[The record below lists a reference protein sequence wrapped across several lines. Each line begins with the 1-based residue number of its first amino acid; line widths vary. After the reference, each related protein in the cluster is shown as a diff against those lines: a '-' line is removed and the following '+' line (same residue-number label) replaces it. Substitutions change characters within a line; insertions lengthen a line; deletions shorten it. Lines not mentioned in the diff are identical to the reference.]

1 MATAGGSSGE
11 ECFEIGLVMAGAL
24 SAGCYTAGVIDFLIQ
39 ALDQWHEGKR
49 GDDARCPRHR
59 ISVKVISGASA
70 GGMSAAIAAAQ
81 FGEAHTPADE
91 PGGPGPP
98 NNKLFDSWVRRIDIS
113 RFLGTAD
120 LDADPGGDV
129 TSLFD
134 STVLDEIAA
143 ATFRRED
150 GPPPPERSYVAD
162 PLHVL
167 LTVTTIQGIPYGVR
181 FIGDREDPPQMSMH
195 GDYLHFALGDT
206 GGLGREVRP
215 LHPGQYEDPE
225 WKAFSLAGLAT
236 GTCPGL
242 FPPRKLV
249 RRIAEYSEREWPIDS
264 AVNGGRITRCGEF
277 RKIPPDF
284 QGSIRQ
290 EPDSELEVVA
300 VDGGLNDN
308 EPLKL
313 ARRIIDG
320 DRYFAPE
327 SRGDRALIAIAPFPD
342 LPTFTIPQPP
352 MGDPIFLAVLAGA
365 LAGIINQARFD
376 PKVAIEERDPNA
388 LNRYMIS
395 PSRDSIPDARIRS
408 HLAGGAV
415 GGLGDFLAHEFR
427 AHDFQLGRRN
437 CQQFL
442 RDVFGLPED
451 EGNGNPL
458 FDQGWTDEARSHYR
472 FVKGPDGLRRPPGST
487 PVAGDKVY
495 LPIIPLWGTAAR
507 EVPQMEWPRYDP
519 GRLDT
524 LRGQVEKRT
533 HAVVRRLIDRNIPSQ
548 LQRLALHGALRF
560 LRRRLAD
567 KIVRNIAKDL
577 SDRGLLG

>member
-1 MATAGGSSGE
+1 
-11 ECFEIGLVMAGAL
+11 
-24 SAGCYTAGVIDFLIQ
+24 
-39 ALDQWHEGKR
+39 
-49 GDDARCPRHR
+49 
-59 ISVKVISGASA
+59 
-70 GGMSAAIAAAQ
+70 
-81 FGEAHTPADE
+81 
-91 PGGPGPP
+91 
-98 NNKLFDSWVRRIDIS
+98 
-113 RFLGTAD
+113 
-120 LDADPGGDV
+120 
-129 TSLFD
+129 
-134 STVLDEIAA
+134 
-143 ATFRRED
+143 
-150 GPPPPERSYVAD
+150 
-162 PLHVL
+162 
-167 LTVTTIQGIPYGVR
+167 
-181 FIGDREDPPQMSMH
+181 MH
-195 GDYLHFALGDT
+195 GDYLHFALGDA
-206 GGLGREVRP
+206 GGLGPEVHP
-215 LHPGQYEDPE
+215 LHLGQYEDPE
-225 WKAFSLAGLAT
+225 WKAFSLTALAT
-236 GTCPGL
+236 GACPGL
-242 FPPRKLV
+242 LTPRTLI
-249 RRIAEYSEREWPIDS
+249 RRIAEYSEREWPIAA
-264 AVNGGRITRCGEF
+264 AVVDGGRITRRGQL
-277 RKIPPDF
+277 RKISPDF
-284 QGSIRQ
+284 PGSIR
-290 EPDSELEVVA
+290 EDLESGLEVVA

-320 DRYFAPE
+320 DHFFSPE

-352 MGDPIFLAVLAGA
+352 MADPIFLTVLAGA

-451 EGNGNPL
+451 EGNRNPL
-458 FDQGWTDEARSHYR
+458 FERGWTEAARSHYR
-472 FVKGPDGLRRPPGST
+472 FVKGLDGLRRPPGSA
-487 PVAGDKVY
+487 PVDGEKVY
-495 LPIIPLWGTAAR
+495 LPIIPLWGTAVR

-533 HAVVRRLIDRNIPSQ
+533 HAVVSRLIDRNIPSP
-548 LQRLALHGALRF
+548 LQRLALRAALRF

-567 KIVRNIAKDL
+567 KIVRNVAKDL
-577 SDRGLLG
+577 NDRGLLG